1 MKAVRIHEFGDYH
14 VLKVDQIDEPI
25 CMANQVKIQMKACG
39 INHLDIWVRQG
50 LPWIKFPWV
59 LGSDGSGV
67 IVEIGNEVQNWNIGD
82 EIVIHPA
89 YSCGKCKKCQNQQ
102 ENFCDKYSIL
112 GESTNGVQQEF
123 VCLNPNQIVKKPTH
137 LNFVESASM
146 PLVFMTSWQ
155 MLIERANLKKNEWV
169 LIYGGTS
176 GVGASAIQIAKYLGA
191 TIISTVGNDNKI
203 DKAISYGADFVINHS
218 NDNWQDEIKLIQNK
232 FDVIFEHIGSATWKN
247 SMNLLNKGGR
257 VVTCG
262 ATTGYKVE
270 IDLRHLFFK
279 QQSILGST
287 MSNYNNFHTVM
298 EKISSGVFKPCI
310 DSIYSIEDVGIA
322 HKKIEERLHI
332 GKVVLEFN

>member
-1 MKAVRIHEFGDYH
+1 MKAVRIHEFGDYN
-14 VLKVDQIDEPI
+14 VLKVDQIDEPV

-59 LGSDGSGV
+59 LGSDGSGI
-67 IVEIGNEVQNWNIGD
+67 IVEIGNEVKNWNIGD
-82 EIVIHPA
+82 EIVIHPG
-89 YSCGKCKKCQNQQ
+89 YSCGKCTKCQNQQ
-102 ENFCDKYSIL
+102 ENFCYKYGIL
-112 GESTNGVQQEF
+112 GESINGVQQEF
-123 VCLNPNQIVKKPTH
+123 ICLNPSQIVEKPTH
-137 LNFVESASM
+137 LNFSESASM

-155 MLIERANLKKNEWV
+155 MLVERANLKKNEWV

-191 TIISTVGNDNKI
+191 NIISTVGNDNKI
-203 DKAISYGADFVINHS
+203 DKVISYGADFVINHS
-218 NDNWQDEIKLIQNK
+218 NDYWQDEIKLIQNK

-287 MSNYNNFHTVM
+287 MSNFNNFYTVM

-310 DSIYSIEDVGIA
+310 DSIYSIEDVWIA